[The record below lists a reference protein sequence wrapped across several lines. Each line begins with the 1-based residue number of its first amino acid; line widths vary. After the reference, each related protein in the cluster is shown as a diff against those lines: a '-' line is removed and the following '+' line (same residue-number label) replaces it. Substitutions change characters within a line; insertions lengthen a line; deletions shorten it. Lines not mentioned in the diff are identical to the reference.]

1 VKRLAARAWHLSW
14 LTPLAADPAYRPETA
29 ALKSILPHLDALAD
43 AGSTER
49 LCHHVLNLAQARA
62 A

>member
-1 VKRLAARAWHLSW
+1 M
-14 LTPLAADPAYRPETA
+14 TPLAADPNYRPETA

-43 AGSTER
+43 ASSTER
-49 LCHHVLNLAQARA
+49 LTTHVLGIAGGRA